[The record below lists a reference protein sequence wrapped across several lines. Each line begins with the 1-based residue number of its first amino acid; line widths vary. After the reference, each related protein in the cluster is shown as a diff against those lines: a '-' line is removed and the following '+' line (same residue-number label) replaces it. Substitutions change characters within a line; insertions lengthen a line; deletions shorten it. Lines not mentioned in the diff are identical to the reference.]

1 MDRNFNEMRLVA
13 YNFEP
18 EYSEEEMTSRSQ
30 HSITE
35 ASSAD
40 GVFTLEEWCSCGN
53 SAHERITQLDNYDTL
68 ILNPDVLSIVFN
80 QMMMFKRQRGR
91 APDELNNR

>member
-1 MDRNFNEMRLVA
+1 MLVRIELFA

-18 EYSEEEMTSRSQ
+18 EYAEEEMTSRSQ
-30 HSITE
+30 QHSTTE

-40 GVFTLEEWCSCGN
+40 GVRTLEEWCSCGN
-53 SAHERITQLDNYDTL
+53 SAHERITQFDSYDTL